1 MKPKTCELC
10 HQLASLYCP
19 SDSAFLCFHCDAAVH
34 AANFLVARHLRRLLC
49 SKCNRFAAI
58 HISGAISRHLSS
70 TCTSCSLEIPSADSD
85 SLPSSSTCV
94 SSSESCSTNQIK
106 AEKKRRRRRR
116 SFSSSSVTDDA
127 SPAAKKRRRNGGSV
141 AEVFEKWSRE
151 IGLGLGVN
159 GNRVASN
166 ALSVCLGKWRS
177 LPFRVAA
184 ATSFWLGLRFCGDRG
199 LATCQNLARLEAIS
213 GVPAKLILGA
223 HANLARVFTHRR
235 EMQEGWGES

>member
-127 SPAAKKRRRNGGSV
+127 SPAAKKRRRNGGGVEVASV
-141 AEVFEKWSRE
+141 QGGCCDVVLVGAEILWGQRPRHVSESGEVGSNIWSASKADSGRTCQP
-151 IGLGLGVN
+151 GTCLHAPPRNAGRMG
-159 GNRVASN
+159 RVLADDSYSN
-166 ALSVCLGKWRS
+166 AL
-177 LPFRVAA
+177 
-184 ATSFWLGLRFCGDRG
+184 
-199 LATCQNLARLEAIS
+199 
-213 GVPAKLILGA
+213 
-223 HANLARVFTHRR
+223 
-235 EMQEGWGES
+235 